1 MRAYTGARFYP
12 VDDPVIDGG
21 VMLVEDG
28 KIAEIGRDVRVPEG
42 VQAVDLTGR
51 VVLPGLVDAHSHVG
65 IWGDGEGA
73 VSNDGN
79 EGPGPITA
87 DVSALDAANPEQTS
101 FASCREGGIT
111 TVQIPPG
118 SGNPIGGLCF
128 ACKTAGTVIDEMVI
142 RFPTGLKGALGENPK
157 RSHGVGRKQA
167 PYTRMGIAALIRS
180 YFARAEQYMRQRE
193 DEEEEGPD
201 TDLGLENVCRV
212 LRGEIPFRIHAHR
225 HDDIVTAIRLCE
237 ELGVSYSIE
246 HCTDGHLIA
255 DFLGERRIW
264 AHVGPGL
271 SSRGK
276 VETFHRNEANPA
288 RLVGAGVRVSLVTD
302 HPFLDSRYFMAY
314 AGIAHKYGLSFDDT
328 LRAITKTPAESIG
341 VADRVGSLSPGNDA
355 DFVILAGEPFSYR
368 SPVLA
373 TYIEG
378 REVYTRTPYG
388 SEE

>member
-1 MRAYTGARFYP
+1 MRAYTGARFYTVEGP
-12 VDDPVIDGG
+12 AIDGG

-28 KIAEIGRDVRVPEG
+28 KIVKIGRDLKVPEG
-42 VQAVDLTGR
+42 VERIDLDGM
-51 VVLPGLVDAHSHVG
+51 VVLPGLVDAHSHAG
-65 IWGDGEGA
+65 IWGDGEGSA
-73 VSNDGN
+73 SSDGN

-128 ACKTAGTVIDEMVI
+128 ACKTSGTVIDEMVLK
-142 RFPTGLKGALGENPK
+142 FPTGLKGALGENPK

-167 PYTRMGIAALIRS
+167 PYTRMGIAALIRK
-180 YFARAEQYMRQRE
+180 YFREAEQYMRKRE
-193 DEEEEGPD
+193 GESGPD
-201 TDLGLENVCRV
+201 MDLGLENVCRV
-212 LRGEIPFRIHAHR
+212 LRDEIPFRIHAHR

-237 ELGVSYSIE
+237 ELGVRYSIE

-255 DFLGERRIW
+255 DFLGKRQVW

-276 VETFHRNEANPA
+276 VEVFSRSEANPA
-288 RLVGAGVRVSLVTD
+288 VLVEAGVKVSLVTD

-314 AGIAHKYGLSFDDT
+314 AGVAHKHGLSFEDT
-328 LRAITKTPAESIG
+328 LRAITLTPAESIG
-341 VADRVGSLSPGNDA
+341 VADRVGSLSPGKDA
-355 DFVILAGEPFSYR
+355 DFIVLSGEPFSYR
-368 SPVLA
+368 SPILA
-373 TYIEG
+373 TYIAGE
-378 REVYTRTPYG
+378 EVYTRTPYG
-388 SEE
+388 SEA

>member
-12 VDDPVIDGG
+12 VESPVIDGG

-28 KIAEIGRDVRVPEG
+28 KIVEIGANTPVPDG
-42 VQAVDLTGR
+42 VDEVDLTDR
-51 VVLPGLVDAHSHVG
+51 VVLPGLVDAHSHAG
-65 IWGDGEGA
+65 IWGDGEGSA
-73 VSNDGN
+73 SNDGN

-87 DVSALDAANPEQTS
+87 DVSSLDAANPEQTS
-101 FASCREGGIT
+101 FAGCREGGIT

-128 ACKTAGTVIDEMVI
+128 ACKTSGTVIDQMVVK
-142 RFPTGLKGALGENPK
+142 FPTGLKGALGENPK
-157 RSHGVGRKQA
+157 RSHGMGRKQA
-167 PYTRMGIAALIRS
+167 PYTRMGIAALIRN
-180 YFARAEQYMRQRE
+180 YFAEARE
-193 DEEEEGPD
+193 YLCRREGETKVPD
-201 TDLGLENVCRV
+201 TDLGLENVGRV

-225 HDDIVTAIRLCE
+225 HDDIVTAVRLCE
-237 ELGVSYSIE
+237 ELGITYSIE

-255 DFLGERRIW
+255 DYLGKRQVW

-276 VETFHRNEANPA
+276 VETFNRNEANPA
-288 RLVGAGVRVSLVTD
+288 QLAEAGVRVSLVTD

-314 AGIAHKYGLSFDDT
+314 AGVAHKHGLSLSDT
-328 LRAITKTPAESIG
+328 LRAITLTPAESIG
-341 VADRVGSLSPGNDA
+341 VADRVGSLGPGKDA
-355 DFVILAGEPFSYR
+355 DFIVLAGEPFSYR

-378 REVYTRTPYG
+378 DEVYTRTPYG